1 MCVLIKYFE
10 CDRAVVFSC
19 SIQNIQN
26 LNLSIQNVKLFI
38 LRQAHIVSKSE
49 VWQLPSPFL
58 WKFSL
63 ISSFALSF
71 CKIKVVCIIIQILYI
86 DLVTS
91 IMQKKKRE
99 NNTIMQWNNKI
110 GQIYL
115 PCDWVYTILL
125 QEWDNVPKIINII
138 WPIAYIWF
146 FNGCAMKYS
155 LRILK
160 WSM

>member
-1 MCVLIKYFE
+1 MQYSDHVTLYQQHWKKKTYIHAKNIPCGFDCHYMRVLIKYFE

-38 LRQAHIVSKSE
+38 LRQAQIVSKSE

-91 IMQKKKRE
+91 IMQKKRE
-99 NNTIMQWNNKI
+99 KTIQ
-110 GQIYL
+110 
-115 PCDWVYTILL
+115 
-125 QEWDNVPKIINII
+125 
-138 WPIAYIWF
+138 
-146 FNGCAMKYS
+146 
-155 LRILK
+155 
-160 WSM
+160 